1 MSVDYKIPIAVHR
14 DLMDILIGIE
24 IDLEAQTRLPKSMCK
39 LLVSRILM
47 DLADVVANQAELIA
61 RAENEKPE
69 TIN

>member
-14 DLMDILIGIE
+14 DLMDILIGLE
-24 IDLEAQTRLPKSMCK
+24 IDLEAQTRLPKSVCK
-39 LLVSRILM
+39 LLVSKILM